1 MRGHN
6 SVHNTDYK
14 CHLPYRAEFFLP
26 YLLSLSGLNNGRVR
40 MTEKEDKAEH
50 EEANH
55 VFPSNSK
62 LPGLKMAHVGKRS

>member
-1 MRGHN
+1 MRSFRRHREN
-6 SVHNTDYK
+6 W
-14 CHLPYRAEFFLP
+14 P
-26 YLLSLSGLNNGRVR
+26 YLLRGSFLTPSADLEARVR